1 MTCMTPRA
9 LAEETIALL
18 KPLSC
23 QAIAVARDGGTPLAA
38 ATDWT
43 SEAPTRA
50 ALGSGAAAGMTFAAG
65 AGCDARA
72 GAGAPVGSLITVPAS
87 RTPDGLRPF
96 MAAIAPTDT
105 RAPAARP
112 DKVSPG
118 RTV

>member
-1 MTCMTPRA
+1 MTCITPRA

-23 QAIAVARDGGTPLAA
+23 QAIAVASEGETPWAA

-43 SEAPTRA
+43 SAAPTREA
-50 ALGSGAAAGMTFAAG
+50 VGSGAAAGTTFAAG
-65 AGCDARA
+65 AGCEARA
-72 GAGAPVGSLITVPAS
+72 GAGAPVGSLMTVPAS
-87 RTPDGLRPF
+87 STPFGFNPF
-96 MAAIAPTDT
+96 IWAIALTET

-112 DKVSPG
+112 DRVSPG

>member
-9 LAEETIALL
+9 LALETIALL

-23 QAIAVARDGGTPLAA
+23 QAIAVASEGETPWAA

-43 SEAPTRA
+43 SAAPTRVA
-50 ALGSGAAAGMTFAAG
+50 VGSGAACGTTVAAG
-65 AGCDARA
+65 AGCEARA
-72 GAGAPVGSLITVPAS
+72 GAGAPVGSLITVPAIS
-87 RTPDGLRPF
+87 RPFGLRPF
-96 MAAIAPTDT
+96 IAAIALTDT

-112 DKVSPG
+112 ESVSPG

>member
-9 LAEETIALL
+9 LAAETIALL

-23 QAIAVARDGGTPLAA
+23 QAIALASEGETPLAA

-43 SEAPTRA
+43 AVAPTRVGV
-50 ALGSGAAAGMTFAAG
+50 GSGAALGMIRVAG
-65 AGCDARA
+65 AGCTARA

-87 RTPDGLRPF
+87 STPFGLSPF
-96 MAAIAPTDT
+96 IAAIAPTET
-105 RAPAARP
+105 CELAASP
-112 DKVSPG
+112 DRVSPG